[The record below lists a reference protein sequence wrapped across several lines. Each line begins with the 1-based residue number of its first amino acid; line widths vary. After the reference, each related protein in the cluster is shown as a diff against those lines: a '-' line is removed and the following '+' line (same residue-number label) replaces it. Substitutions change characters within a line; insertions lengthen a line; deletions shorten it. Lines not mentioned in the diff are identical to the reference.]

1 MINDYTKGDL
11 VIVEYTLSNM
21 KFCSIGIIL
30 GISRTILTIG
40 HNFKKISPIDITKIQ
55 IKDILTSK
63 KIIPTEINSMNDLQ
77 SSKL

>member
-11 VIVEYTLSNM
+11 VIVEYTLGGI
-21 KFCSIGIIL
+21 KFCSVGIII

-40 HNFKKISPIDITKIQ
+40 HNFKDISPIDITKIQ
-55 IKDILTSK
+55 VKDILTSK
-63 KIIPTEINSMNDLQ
+63 KIIPAEINSMNDLQ